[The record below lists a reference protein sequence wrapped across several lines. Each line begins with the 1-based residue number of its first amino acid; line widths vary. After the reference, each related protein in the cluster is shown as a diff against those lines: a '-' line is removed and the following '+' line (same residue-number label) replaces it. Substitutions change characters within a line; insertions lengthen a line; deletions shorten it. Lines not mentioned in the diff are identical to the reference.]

1 MERAPTAIVIVAAVI
16 GTAHCD
22 PADPA
27 AAFDGFEAPAEM
39 PRSSWPAQW
48 EEPDRWPVA
57 ETEPLSSERAGLAR
71 SSQDAL
77 EYERLEASIGSSATT
92 SATGDDGTT
101 YVAGIFSG
109 ALRIGSSVLTSHGG
123 DDVFLASVAPD
134 GRIAWSRAVGSKG
147 KESGAKVSFEDGRVK
162 LVAMTDGAVDCGRGP
177 LQTWSS
183 EAFFL
188 CTFAPDGDPID
199 GASFPTGRR

>member
-1 MERAPTAIVIVAAVI
+1 MERARTAIVVVAAVT
-16 GTAHCD
+16 GTAHCG
-22 PADPA
+22 PADPGAVVDRFDA
-27 AAFDGFEAPAEM
+27 AAEM
-39 PRSSWPAQW
+39 PRCSWAARW
-48 EEPDRWPVA
+48 EEPDPWPVA
-57 ETEPLSSERAGLAR
+57 EAQALSTARAGL
-71 SSQDAL
+71 
-77 EYERLEASIGSSATT
+77 ERLDANIGSSVTT

-123 DDVFLASVAPD
+123 DDVFLASVARD
-134 GRIAWSRAVGSKG
+134 GGIAWSRAVGSKG